1 MTYVGNYM
9 IKRQV
14 LEKILITFKDLSCV
28 IYARNK

>member
-1 MTYVGNYM
+1 M
-9 IKRQV
+9 IKRRV